1 MGVKRELPIF
11 VGTVGAIELFASPT
25 PALAEAEGSVD
36 AAYAVGAEPV
46 PFLYYD
52 ATALRVPWPLAFG
65 GARVVADAPSV
76 SSPGAAVELPQPTP
90 ERHERSFHLPAGRPL
105 IVEGE
110 ARVAPARL
118 GQAWV
123 DGPEPLVAGLDPITR
138 RKLGEMW
145 LAAAL
150 EEHAAV
156 GAFARLALSLLA
168 FGSSADLVGRTEHAA
183 LQEVEHARLCFTL
196 ASTYLGAPLEP
207 GPLKVGGIGR
217 NDPVDLALESWQ
229 GGCLGEGA
237 AAAVARA
244 ARRRAHDPA
253 VCAVLTIISR
263 DEAAHAELA
272 WDVLALALERGGRPV
287 TDALREAVARTPRA
301 PEVSGEDP
309 DDALTPLLGE
319 HGWLS
324 RADRARCA
332 AEASRTAV
340 RRAGWLLAPGNPSRP
355 GLVIARS

>member
-1 MGVKRELPIF
+1 MGAKRELPIF
-11 VGTVGAIELFASPT
+11 VGTAGVIELFASPT
-25 PALAEAEGSVD
+25 PAPAEADGPRAD
-36 AAYAVGAEPV
+36 AAYAIGAEPV
-46 PFLYYD
+46 PFVHYD
-52 ATALRVPWPLAFG
+52 VTVRMPWPQVAA
-65 GARVVADAPSV
+65 GARVVAEASPLSAPGV
-76 SSPGAAVELPQPTP
+76 AVDLPQPSP
-90 ERHERSFHLPAGRPL
+90 DPGDRRFHLPAGRPL
-105 IVEGE
+105 IVEGK
-110 ARVAPARL
+110 ARVAPPRV
-118 GQAWV
+118 GQAWLE
-123 DGPEPLVAGLDPITR
+123 GPEPLVAGLDPITR
-138 RKLGEMW
+138 RKLGEVW

-156 GAFARLALSLLA
+156 GAFARLALSLLS
-168 FGSSADLVGRTEHAA
+168 FGSSADLVGRTEQAA

-217 NDPVDLALESWQ
+217 NDPVDLALESWH

-287 TDALREAVARTPRA
+287 ADALREAVARTPRT